1 MSFLRDFLPAP
12 VVDFLPIIIG
22 ILLALVILPK
32 VFAKLRD
39 SGAWDRIVDKV
50 GGDKLRQMQ
59 FDREVQRRVKH
70 GDLIGAASLY
80 EEAEWYPEAINLYLE
95 AEEYTAAGELYESLE
110 QWDQAADMYL
120 QVDDWKRAANV
131 YNGSGKPG
139 KAAELMEEH
148 GQKIDAAKLYFDAG
162 RFDKAGQLYEEVSY
176 FPQAGKAFENMGEFI
191 RAAENYEK
199 YWSSTASF
207 GGSGLAAS
215 GGGKEAKI
223 AFKAGQ
229 LYEQAGDSG
238 TGERSLQT
246 CRPRQTGGR
255 ARLAHG

>member
-110 QWDQAADMYL
+110 QWD
-120 QVDDWKRAANV
+120 
-131 YNGSGKPG
+131 
-139 KAAELMEEH
+139 
-148 GQKIDAAKLYFDAG
+148 
-162 RFDKAGQLYEEVSY
+162 
-176 FPQAGKAFENMGEFI
+176 
-191 RAAENYEK
+191 
-199 YWSSTASF
+199 
-207 GGSGLAAS
+207 
-215 GGGKEAKI
+215 
-223 AFKAGQ
+223 
-229 LYEQAGDSG
+229 
-238 TGERSLQT
+238 
-246 CRPRQTGGR
+246 
-255 ARLAHG
+255 